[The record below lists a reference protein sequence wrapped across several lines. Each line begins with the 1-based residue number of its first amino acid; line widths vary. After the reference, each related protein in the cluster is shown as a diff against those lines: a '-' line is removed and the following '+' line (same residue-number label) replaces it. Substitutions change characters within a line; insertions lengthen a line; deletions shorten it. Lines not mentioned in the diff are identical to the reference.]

1 MEKEIRGYYLA
12 NNGDLC
18 IGKVTTDTAKP
29 CKKEGFEM
37 KWFDSLEDACASTAG
52 KPFKVAPDVSEE
64 DYQNLCNLAGTDKA
78 ERKPFDSGYAASLAT
93 QIENAFRNGTPD
105 DKELNRLAEAVVR
118 LEGKDKDT
126 VEEIR
131 NRMISEPKTMVRF
144 VEDIGMDMFNEE
156 RQGYYVSN
164 NNGDL
169 CIGKVTADTTK
180 PRKEESYEMRWFD
193 SLEEAWKATTGEP
206 FKVAPYVSEE
216 DYKALCNLAK
226 DDKLERKLFDPGY
239 AASLATQIEK
249 AFWNGS
255 TPDDKELNRLAEAVV
270 RLEEVAV
277 KTVRKDYWK
286 GEDLDTIEEIRNWMT
301 SEPRKMVRFVEGIGM
316 DMFDDERRDEY
327 EKMLAEE
334 TATA

>member
-93 QIENAFRNGTPD
+93 QIEKAFWNGKTPD
-105 DKELNRLAEAVVR
+105 GKELTRLAEAVVR
-118 LEGKDKDT
+118 LE
-126 VEEIR
+126 
-131 NRMISEPKTMVRF
+131 
-144 VEDIGMDMFNEE
+144 
-156 RQGYYVSN
+156 
-164 NNGDL
+164 
-169 CIGKVTADTTK
+169 A
-180 PRKEESYEMRWFD
+180 
-193 SLEEAWKATTGEP
+193 
-206 FKVAPYVSEE
+206 VA
-216 DYKALCNLAK
+216 
-226 DDKLERKLFDPGY
+226 
-239 AASLATQIEK
+239 I
-249 AFWNGS
+249 
-255 TPDDKELNRLAEAVV
+255 
-270 RLEEVAV
+270 

-286 GEDLDTIEEIRNWMT
+286 DLDSVEEIRNWMT

-327 EKMLAEE
+327 EKFLKDEMGV
-334 TATA
+334 ATA